1 MRTNI
6 ALPVNDCLA
15 EDIVWKEKVAPLLRD
30 VPLNIYDVCEY
41 GVTEMINNVIDH
53 SECDKISVQVTI
65 DDDYIE
71 FKIKDYGIG
80 VFNKVQKKLGLEYPH
95 EAIFEIVKGKCTTDP
110 TRHTGEGIFFTS
122 HMFDQFFILSGG
134 IRFVAGTI
142 FEEKS
147 YTFENRDRIG
157 GTVVVM
163 RISKESKVEKK
174 DVFDKFTASNDDDFG
189 FSKTCFPI
197 NLAAQE
203 GGKVISR
210 SQAKRILV
218 RADKFSEVILDF
230 KGIEE
235 IGQGFADEVF
245 RVFKLTHPN
254 TRIIPMNTTEDID
267 KMIKRALTANV

>member
-6 ALPVNDCLA
+6 ALPVCGLA
-15 EDIVWKEKVAPLLRD
+15 EDKVWSNKVAPLLGD
-30 VPLNIYDVCEY
+30 IPQNIYGVCEY

-53 SECDKISVQVTI
+53 AECKEISVLVTI
-65 DDDYIE
+65 EEEFIE
-71 FKIKDYGIG
+71 FRITDYGIG
-80 VFNKVQKKLGLEYPH
+80 VFNKVQKELGLKYPQD
-95 EAIFEIVKGKCTTDP
+95 AIFEIVKGKCTTDP

-122 HMFDQFFILSGG
+122 HMFDQFLILSGG

-142 FEEKS
+142 FEERSYAFEKS
-147 YTFENRDRIG
+147 DRIG

-163 RISKESKVEKK
+163 QISKESKVEKK

-203 GGKVISR
+203 GGRVVSR

-245 RVFKLTHPN
+245 RVFKLSHPN
-254 TRIIPMNTTEDID
+254 TRIIPVNTTEDIN